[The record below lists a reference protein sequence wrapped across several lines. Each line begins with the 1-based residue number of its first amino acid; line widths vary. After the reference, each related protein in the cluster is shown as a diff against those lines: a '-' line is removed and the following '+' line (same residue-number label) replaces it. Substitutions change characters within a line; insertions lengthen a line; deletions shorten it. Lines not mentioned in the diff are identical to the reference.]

1 MKKTLWITSIYLFL
15 SAMPV
20 GADDVD
26 GATHS
31 EAGIANEPSGVFV
44 NFVTSASGATPTTA
58 INASTAGT
66 AEVTSTT
73 STSQIGASV
82 QALSLDL
89 SISPPQAQ
97 AMISLID
104 ALPTAQIPES
114 VAILRAQLAAKL
126 AEG

>member
-1 MKKTLWITSIYLFL
+1 MKKALWAMPIYLLL
-15 SAMPV
+15 SA
-20 GADDVD
+20 GAAFAN
-26 GATHS
+26 GGSA
-31 EAGIANEPSGVFV
+31 IANEPSGVFV
-44 NFVTSASGATPTTA
+44 NFVTAASGATPITA

-104 ALPTAQIPES
+104 ALPAAQIPES
-114 VAILRAQLAAKL
+114 VVTLRALLAAKL